1 MRTTLATALV
11 IPLALTAAAALAA
24 QPDQSAPA
32 AAPPPPA
39 SSGSSTALPPG
50 KVMLPPLPQAKM
62 PDTNMPKDPP
72 LAPLPEP
79 SKPQR

>member
-11 IPLALTAAAALAA
+11 IPLALATAAALAA
-24 QPDQSAPA
+24 QPDHPAP
-32 AAPPPPA
+32 APPPA
-39 SSGSSTALPPG
+39 ASGSSTALPPG

-62 PDTNMPKDPP
+62 PDTSMPKDPP

-79 SKPQR
+79 RKPQR